1 MRLLLTGLVRTN
13 DLGSIHEADI
23 VVVENAHATFGQRR
37 AIVGKLDDS
46 VLTALEGVRET
57 FRGVGVLS
65 FKRLLLGS
73 LLWLLAMLLL
83 LTNA

>member
-1 MRLLLTGLVRTN
+1 MRLLLTGLVRT
-13 DLGSIHEADI
+13 DDICALAEADI
-23 VVVENAHATFGQRR
+23 VVVDHAHATFGQRR
-37 AIVGKLDDS
+37 AIVGNLDDS
-46 VLTALEGVRET
+46 ELTALEDVLET

-73 LLWLLAMLLL
+73 LLWLLATLLL